1 MKAIAVF
8 MAFGAIAPAWS
19 QTPPMLLEACN
30 AMQPAAKRGE
40 CLRAANGLAGA
51 SSGSNFASR
60 ASSAP
65 QAIYAPS
72 TSRGA
77 SVSSQAPTTKASPGS
92 SYSVGGKTCYVGPRG
107 GTYTIT
113 ASGRKNYSGC

>member
-1 MKAIAVF
+1 MRLIAVS
-8 MAFGAIAPAWS
+8 MALGAMASAWS
-19 QTPPMLLEACN
+19 QTPPILIEACS

-40 CLRAANGLAGA
+40 CLRAANELARA
-51 SSGSNFASR
+51 SIGSTFASR
-60 ASSAP
+60 PSSAP
-65 QAIYAPS
+65 QALYAPS

-77 SVSSQAPTTKASPGS
+77 SVSSQASTTRPPGS